1 MASQVEERIHSCLDD
16 NKNFLLDAGAGS
28 GKTWTLVQS
37 LKYLIKHKGELL
49 QKNNQKIVCIT
60 YTKVARDEIIDRT
73 ENNNLIIVSTIHEF
87 LWSCIEKYKTELKEK
102 LIEHIDEKIID
113 IDNVISGLT
122 ARAVKTRE
130 KEEIKKEKLLED
142 KQFLIENNKL
152 ITYGEYPY
160 YKESIISHDEVILLS
175 EKLFSSYE
183 VIKKILSD
191 SFPYIFIDEY
201 QDTDEKVIKIFL
213 DYLPTNV
220 SSTIGLFGDKMQ
232 KIYDTGIGE
241 IPISYSLERIP
252 KEENYRCSI
261 SVINLL
267 NKIRV
272 DIQQFPAGDNVQRE
286 GDSFFVKRTDE
297 SDVKLFI
304 NETLTTRWN
313 ATEDEI
319 KVLYLTHNLI
329 AKENG
334 YFDLID
340 LYTKKSNRE
349 YLIKNEDN
357 RGCPFSNF
365 LFDVQNIINLY
376 QEGRIQ
382 LLLQKIHF
390 TLNSF
395 EDKVLLNEKL
405 LELTAISENKQI
417 HEIIDFVNDNNILKK
432 SEKMID
438 YDFENEKKKD
448 YFESL
453 MEIPYKQFKLCTVAQ
468 KNDTPFTTQHG
479 TKGDE
484 FNNVLVVIDDNAW
497 TQSYNF
503 DKYFSNNDTSE
514 RRKEKT
520 KNLFY
525 VVCSR
530 AKNNLAIL
538 CLSELSDSSK
548 SKIRELFN
556 ETDI

>member
-1 MASQVEERIHSCLDD
+1 MASQVEERIYRCLDD

-37 LKYLIKHKGELL
+37 LKYLLKHKGGLL

-73 ENNNLIIVSTIHEF
+73 ENNKLIIVSTIHEF
-87 LWSCIEKYKTELKEK
+87 LWSCIEKYKIELKEK
-102 LIEHIDEKIID
+102 LIEYIDEKIID
-113 IDNVISGLT
+113 IDNVILGLT
-122 ARAVKTRE
+122 AGAVKTRE
-130 KEEIKKEKLLED
+130 KEEAKKEKLSENRH
-142 KQFLIENNKL
+142 FLIENNKP
-152 ITYGEYPY
+152 IVYGEYPY

-183 VIKKILSD
+183 IIKKIIAD
-191 SFPYIFIDEY
+191 SYPYIFIDEY

-213 DYLPTNV
+213 DYLSANIFL
-220 SSTIGLFGDKMQ
+220 TIGLFGDKMQ

-241 IPISYSLERIP
+241 IPISYQLERIP

-261 SVINLL
+261 RVINLL

-272 DIQQFPAGDNVQRE
+272 DIEQFPAGDNAQRE
-286 GDSFFVKRTDE
+286 GDVFFVKRANE

-313 ATEDEI
+313 TTRDKI

-349 YLIKNEDN
+349 YLIKNEEN

-365 LFDVQNIINLY
+365 LYDVQNIINLY
-376 QEGRIQ
+376 QEDKIQ
-382 LLLQKIHF
+382 LLLQKIRF

-395 EDKVLLNEKL
+395 EDKVLLNNKL
-405 LELTAISENKQI
+405 LELLNMSENKQI
-417 HEIIDFVNDNNILKK
+417 REIIDFVNDNNILKK
-432 SEKMID
+432 SEKMIN
-438 YDFENEKKKD
+438 YDFENDKKRD

-453 MEIPYKQFKLCTVAQ
+453 MEIPYKQFKLCTDTQ

-484 FNNVLVVIDDNAW
+484 FDNVLVIIDDNTW
-497 TQSYNF
+497 TQNYNF
-503 DKYFSNNDTSE
+503 DKYFSDDDTSE
-514 RRKEKT
+514 RRKQKT

-525 VVCSR
+525 VICSR

-538 CLSELSDSSK
+538 CLSELSDCSK
-548 SKIRELFN
+548 SRIRELFN